1 MVRVGKLTIEQ
12 SPLNEREEVKKII
25 ASQLAQHLQGG
36 YIEELLRTLKVG
48 NKKPESI
55 KEVVVGS
62 SLIGSSLIGSGKQ
75 MCRCNACK
83 GKGKKYNKMCDTCHG
98 SGFTEILQKGLNFLS
113 NLFGRK
119 KNDDY
124 EPQEPETNFDYDYD
138 TKPQQSYNKPQ
149 NQSYNKQQAPKETYN
164 PDFLVHG
171 NQRTELLKKL
181 GLSSN
186 STKAEVRTAYLKLSK
201 KYHPDKGGDPE
212 DFKKLLDVKTQLIGG
227 DLKKQTV
234 GTKEDVWNSSSSRTS
249 GGLKKTDL
257 MKNARGKIISKR
269 QFEAGQR
276 AYENLK
282 AFRK

>member
-1 MVRVGKLTIEQ
+1 MVRVEKLTIEQ

-36 YIEELLRTLKVG
+36 YIEELLKTLKVG

-119 KNDDY
+119 KNDDI
-124 EPQEPETNFDYDYD
+124 EPQEPEQNFDYDYD
-138 TKPQQSYNKPQ
+138 TKPQK
-149 NQSYNKQQAPKETYN
+149 QSYNKQQAPKEKADYN

-171 NQRTELLKKL
+171 NARTELLKKL
-181 GLSSN
+181 GLSKN
-186 STKAEVRTAYLKLSK
+186 ATKADVRKAYIKLSL

-212 DFKKLLDVKTQLIGG
+212 DFKKLNDVKTELIGG
-227 DLKKQTV
+227 ELKKSSSV
-234 GTKEDVWNSSSSRTS
+234 GTKEDVWNGSASKTS
-249 GGLKKTDL
+249 GGLKKIDL
-257 MKNARGKIISKR
+257 MKNKKGKIISKR
-269 QFEAGQR
+269 QFEAGQK